1 MQKKLNS
8 WNTLHVFSPKLD
20 KEFNGLEYLYKRPAS
35 ACDTPAEN
43 LVLMASKLI
52 HMSKML
58 SICITR
64 DDTKTIGVCQRL
76 AEEIHLHEELA
87 TAGLYELAPDM
98 GRDIF
103 KMVVRFPSRMER
115 ISLNFNN
122 ILNSWRVKTT
132 EGIPVSDKAQEEL
145 THIFEVVIDML
156 ESLRDVL
163 IMSDKFML
171 EHIKTQGQK
180 LTKLVEDAR
189 RANWERLEGRICRPQ
204 RASVYV
210 EVLDSFRNVN
220 EYVSRMYESLLYLL
234 LESEGAVHAEK
245 TDQ

>member
-8 WNTLHVFSPKLD
+8 WNSLYAFSPKLNR
-20 KEFNGLEYLYKRPAS
+20 EINGLEYLYKRPAS
-35 ACDTPAEN
+35 ECDTPAEN

-58 SICITR
+58 SMYITCE
-64 DDTKTIGVCQRL
+64 DTTVIDVCQRL
-76 AEEIHLHEELA
+76 AKEIHLHEELA
-87 TAGLYELAPDM
+87 TAGLYDLATDM
-98 GRDIF
+98 GKDLF

-115 ISLNFNN
+115 ISLNFNS
-122 ILNSWRVKTT
+122 ILSSWHVKTA

-145 THIFEVVIDML
+145 SGIFEVVTDML

-171 EHIKTQGQK
+171 EHMKAQGQK

-189 RANWERLEGRICRPQ
+189 HANWDRLEARICRPQ
-204 RASVYV
+204 RASVFV
-210 EVLDSFRNVN
+210 EVLDSFKNIN
-220 EYVSRMYESLLYLL
+220 EYVSRMYESLLYLI
-234 LESEGAVHAEK
+234 LESEGATRAENS
-245 TDQ
+245 DR